1 MTTRKKY
8 TKEFKLDAVSLVTD
22 QGYSR
27 AEAARS
33 LGINANMLCRWVKE
47 EQSGEGYAFRG
58 NGKLTPEQEENRRL
72 KAEIKRL
79 KMEKERS
86 GPQFLDRWLRSYF
99 PLSSSRPRQSDG
111 FIVDLIGRCLQGLMW
126 RSLDPI

>member
-8 TKEFKLDAVSLVTD
+8 SIEFKLDAVSLVTE

-33 LGINANMLCRWVKE
+33 LGINANMLCRWVNE
-47 EQSGEGYAFRG
+47 DQTGDNQAFRG
-58 NGKLTPEQEENRRL
+58 NGKLTPDQEENRRL

-79 KMEKERS
+79 KMEKDILKKATVFFAAETK
-86 GPQFLDRWLRSYF
+86 
-99 PLSSSRPRQSDG
+99 
-111 FIVDLIGRCLQGLMW
+111 
-126 RSLDPI
+126 